1 MAKIVNIEEVEKLS
15 KQFHSLG
22 KTIVVAG
29 GCFDILHSGHIT
41 LLENAKKEG
50 DVLFVLLESDSAIKK
65 RKGIHRPI
73 HTQHERA
80 HMISRLQ
87 DVDVVVV
94 LPDTMTD
101 SDYDTLIRA
110 IHPTVIA
117 TTENDTHITHKERQA
132 QLVGARVKQVN
143 KYLPAVSTTKL
154 LDVLSKEL

>member
-1 MAKIVNIEEVEKLS
+1 MANIINISDVEKLS
-15 KQFHSLG
+15 QQLHSET
-22 KTIVVAG
+22 KRIVVAG

-50 DVLFVLLESDSAIKK
+50 DILFVLLESDSAIKK

-73 HTQHERA
+73 HTQPERA

-101 SDYDTLIRA
+101 SDYDNLIRA

-117 TTENDTHITHKERQA
+117 TTENDIHITHKERQA

-154 LDVLSKEL
+154 LDALSKEL

>member
-1 MAKIVNIEEVEKLS
+1 MANIINISDVEKLS
-15 KQFHSLG
+15 QQLHSET
-22 KTIVVAG
+22 KRIVVAG

-50 DVLFVLLESDSAIKK
+50 DILFVLLESDSAIKK

-73 HTQHERA
+73 HTQPERA

-101 SDYDTLIRA
+101 SDYDNLIRA
-110 IHPTVIA
+110 IRPTVIA
-117 TTENDTHITHKERQA
+117 TTENDIHITHKERQA

-154 LDVLSKEL
+154 LDALSKEL